1 MAELL
6 DVRNL
11 TVEYRTSRGRI
22 KAVNDVSF
30 SLSKG
35 STLGLVGESGSG
47 KSTLGHAIMRLVRPP
62 GLISSGSINFDG
74 VDLLS
79 LNEEEIRR
87 VRGKRIAM
95 VFQDPMSSLS
105 PVKKVGDHY
114 VEYIREHRPET
125 SREDALRIAKEIF
138 EDLGIE
144 RSRLED
150 YPHQFSG
157 GMRQRVMI
165 GLALA
170 LRPQLII
177 ADEPTTAL
185 DVLVEAQILELLKEL
200 KRKYS
205 VSLMLITHNM
215 GVVAETTDVIA
226 VMYAGK
232 LMEVS
237 PTMKL
242 YSDPKN
248 PYTKALLQ
256 SIPNILVDDQVL
268 RSIPGS
274 PPDMASL
281 PPGCPFS
288 PRCPYVF
295 DLCRREDPR
304 LIAVD
309 GDSYV
314 ACHLYGDG

>member
-1 MAELL
+1 MPELL
-6 DVRNL
+6 EVKEL
-11 TVEYRTSRGRI
+11 TVEYRTRRATI
-22 KAVNDVSF
+22 RAVNSVSF

-35 STLGLVGESGSG
+35 ATMGVVGESGSG
-47 KSTLGHAIMRLVRPP
+47 KSTLGHAIMRLVDTP
-62 GLISSGSINFDG
+62 GVIAGGHIYFDG
-74 VDLLS
+74 TDLLS
-79 LNEEEIRR
+79 LDPEEMRK

-105 PVKKVGDHY
+105 PVKKVGEHF
-114 VEYIREHRPET
+114 VEYVRQHNTGVSRPE
-125 SREDALRIAKEIF
+125 ALAIARRTF
-138 EDLGIE
+138 EDLGMD
-144 RSRLED
+144 RSRVDD

-165 GLALA
+165 GLAIA
-170 LRPQLII
+170 LEPELII

-185 DVLVEAQILELLKEL
+185 DVVVEAQILELLREL

-215 GVVAETTDVIA
+215 GVVAETADRIA

-237 PTMKL
+237 TTGKL
-242 YSDPKN
+242 YSKPAN
-248 PYTKALLQ
+248 PYTQALLG
-256 SIPNILVDDQVL
+256 SIPNILVNDQVL
-268 RSIPGS
+268 KSIPGA
-274 PPDMASL
+274 PPDMAAL

-295 DLCRREDPR
+295 DRCRTEDPP
-304 LIAVD
+304 LKAVSE
-309 GDSYV
+309 GTESS
-314 ACHLYGDG
+314 CHLSG